1 MSHVTTPPPPF
12 THAPACVSP
21 LYRSRRLS
29 AKEVR
34 ETFKTRMGWT
44 DQETVALIGGGHTL
58 GRSHGNCASHPNS
71 ADKSVYKGEYTTTA
85 GYEGAW
91 TRTPSKWNYDFFE
104 AMFEGDWVPSKS
116 PEGADQWNV
125 ADTDK
130 KWSGTFR
137 LTADLALVSDPIY
150 KVSRTRGSPFV
161 RV

>member
-1 MSHVTTPPPPF
+1 MSHAP
-12 THAPACVSP
+12 APACVP
-21 LYRSRRLS
+21 PPCRSARLS

-34 ETFKTRMGWT
+34 DTFTARMGWT

-58 GRSHGNCASHPNS
+58 GRSHGNCKNHNGVCNGAHTVTS
-71 ADKSVYKGEYTTTA
+71 

-104 AMFEGDWVPSKS
+104 AMLDGNLVPSKS
-116 PEGADQWNV
+116 PEGADQW
-125 ADTDK
+125 AFTDK
-130 KWSGTFR
+130 KWAGTFR